1 MYVILGSTSLAQ
13 SMANWLSK
21 RGRCRL
27 LWPAG
32 SELGDIDLSGCEVV
46 TFPSPCPLD
55 KLPLPITTPTAF
67 LLLQPELIAEDDP
80 IAGLR
85 QRWPKTR
92 ILTTQEV
99 ESSANH
105 DAISVSQLTENAIRT
120 RIQRWDARVSASAL
134 KQAIENTPETGRVT
148 IFCHDNPDPDALAS
162 ALAIQHLTKS
172 LGRRATIHHGGLI
185 EHQSNRTMVRRLNID
200 LERHILGWEVD
211 DLLKN
216 SDAIIAVDFHQP
228 GANNILPAKCIPT
241 VVIDHHAENNAPA
254 ADVKIL
260 KSEFGATSS
269 LVATLFMGLDIE
281 MNTEVA
287 TALACGIR
295 ADTLRFTRNFATVD
309 LRALSW
315 LHPWVDWDL
324 LREIETPPRSRDT
337 LEVFTE
343 AFAQKKSFGRLLIA
357 PLTRLPNRDALAQ
370 VADFLMDV
378 EGVTTVITFGP
389 RRGRVILSAR
399 SRNPAI
405 HLGLTLGKAF
415 PPGSAGGHKGLA
427 GGQIAFADLVVNTAE
442 ADVEAKALAAMES
455 KLLDMFGE

>member
-1 MYVILGSTSLAQ
+1 MYVILGSTTLAQ
-13 SMANWLSK
+13 SLAAWLAK

-32 SELGDIDLSGCEVV
+32 SELGSIDLSGCEVV
-46 TFPSPCPLD
+46 TFPSPSSMSN
-55 KLPLPITTPTAF
+55 LPLPVNAPTAF
-67 LLLQPELIAEDDP
+67 LLLQPELIDEIDP
-80 IAGLR
+80 IASLR

-92 ILTTQEV
+92 ILTTGEA
-99 ESSANH
+99 ESTAKH
-105 DAISVSQLTENAIRT
+105 EAISVRELTENAIRT
-120 RIQRWDARVSASAL
+120 RIQRWDARVSAGEL
-134 KQAIENTPETGRVT
+134 VRVIEKIPEGGRVA

-162 ALAIQHLTKS
+162 ALAIQHLTRG

-185 EHQSNRTMVRRLNID
+185 EHQSNQTMVKRLAID
-200 LERHILGWEVD
+200 LERHILGWEVN

-216 SDAIIAVDFHQP
+216 SDAVIAVDFHRP
-228 GANNILPAKCIPT
+228 GANNILPYDCIPT
-241 VVIDHHAENNAPA
+241 VVIDHHAENDAPA

-269 LVATLFMGLDIE
+269 LVATLFMGLDVE
-281 MNTEVA
+281 MNKEVA

-295 ADTLRFTRNFATVD
+295 ADTLRFTRNFDTVD

-324 LREIETPPRSRDT
+324 LREIENPPRSRDT

-343 AFAQKKSFGRLLIA
+343 ALSSKKTHGGVLIA
-357 PLTRLPNRDALAQ
+357 PLTKLPNRDALAQ
-370 VADFLMDV
+370 VADFLLDV

-389 RRGRVILSAR
+389 RRGRVIISAR
-399 SRNPAI
+399 SRDPSI
-405 HLGLTLGKAF
+405 HLGLALGKAF

-427 GGQIAFADLVVNTAE
+427 GGQVAFADLVLNTGIP
-442 ADVEAKALAAMES
+442 DVEGKALAAMES
-455 KLLDMFGE
+455 KLLELFTE